1 MKNIIEIR
9 ETLIESTRK
18 EDYIKYQ
25 DFADKINS
33 GIILNENLDQIK
45 VIGDILSIVS
55 IFEFVKRGVLLSG
68 VVSTNGMPG
77 NGFYK
82 LMNNLDIKDPN
93 KDKIWSM
100 AEQIIK
106 NKKFWKKDRNYR
118 KYKDDLKGLEQLEI
132 MIKNKVI
139 DITKD
144 ITPHFRLI
152 KSLTK

>member
-9 ETLIESTRK
+9 EALIEFTRK

-25 DFADKINS
+25 DFADKIDS
-33 GIILNENLDQIK
+33 GIILNEHPDQIK
-45 VIGDILSIVS
+45 VIGDILSTVS
-55 IFEFVKRGVLLSG
+55 IFEFVKRGVLLSA
-68 VVSTNGMPG
+68 VVSINGMPG
-77 NGFYK
+77 NGFFK
-82 LMNNLDIKDPN
+82 LMTNLDIKKSK
-93 KDKIWSM
+93 KDKIWLM
-100 AEQIIK
+100 AEQIII
-106 NKKFWKKDRNYR
+106 NKEFWEKDRKYR
-118 KYKDDLKGLEQLEI
+118 KYKNDSKGLEQLEI

>member
-9 ETLIESTRK
+9 EALIEFTRK

-25 DFADKINS
+25 DFADKIDS
-33 GIILNENLDQIK
+33 GIILNEHPDQIK
-45 VIGDILSIVS
+45 VIGDILSTVS
-55 IFEFVKRGVLLSG
+55 IFEFVKRGVLLSA

-77 NGFYK
+77 NGFFK
-82 LMNNLDIKDPN
+82 LMTNLDIKEPK
-93 KDKIWSM
+93 KDKIWLM
-100 AEQIIK
+100 AEQIII
-106 NKKFWKKDRNYR
+106 NKEFWEKDRKYR
-118 KYKDDLKGLEQLEI
+118 KYKNDSKGLEQLEI